1 MSNLDKKLEFEET
14 VCHVL
19 GTHFLEIQR
28 PVLFAIVLIYSMML
42 AVYTWSISKRRHN
55 TMEIKQMQFGIRR
68 ILKKEQQTFDLVKR
82 IMRASMNNID
92 HGTDRWNA
100 ELEKLRRIVL
110 TITSDMKKLE
120 CKLCGF

>member
-1 MSNLDKKLEFEET
+1 
-14 VCHVL
+14 
-19 GTHFLEIQR
+19 
-28 PVLFAIVLIYSMML
+28 
-42 AVYTWSISKRRHN
+42 
-55 TMEIKQMQFGIRR
+55 
-68 ILKKEQQTFDLVKR
+68 
-82 IMRASMNNID
+82 MRASMNNID